1 MTSDNQSKADRSSRQ
16 AKIDAAGPKP
26 SKARPVLIATVVLV
40 TLLALGA
47 AVFFGSRSSAP
58 DASPAASG
66 SADYPPS
73 ATGPEGGISVN
84 ADKVQENT
92 PRLDVYEDFQCPACQ
107 QIERALGPTIKQM
120 ADAGEVQVAAVG
132 AAEPKSRTRVCPL
145 TGRRAV
151 HWTAVTSIA
160 ARQRSASGGRRTR
173 GYRLRCRSVLFHR
186 TGRS

>member
-73 ATGPEGGISVN
+73 ATGPEGGISGEELDRFV
-84 ADKVQENT
+84 AAGAMPVLISDGVLRTSTAAAVALGQ
-92 PRLDVYEDFQCPACQ
+92 LDVLA
-107 QIERALGPTIKQM
+107 
-120 ADAGEVQVAAVG
+120 
-132 AAEPKSRTRVCPL
+132 
-145 TGRRAV
+145 RR
-151 HWTAVTSIA
+151 
-160 ARQRSASGGRRTR
+160 
-173 GYRLRCRSVLFHR
+173 
-186 TGRS
+186 